1 MTQQP
6 IEKQRIQTILRSVDV
21 GMDVYDSTGD
31 KFGSVKDMYF
41 GAVGDESVEGVEA
54 ASISAATRNENE
66 MDELLRDFARAIGGG
81 DELPEELRHR
91 LLHDGFV
98 QVDAD
103 GLFASDRFVTP
114 DQIASVDDAGLHL
127 NVSRKQLI
135 KR

>member
-1 MTQQP
+1 
-6 IEKQRIQTILRSVDV
+6 
-21 GMDVYDSTGD
+21 MDVYDSTGD

-41 GAVGDESVEGVEA
+41 GAVGDESVEGVEP
-54 ASISAATRNENE
+54 ASISAGTTRNENE
-66 MDELLRDFARAIGGG
+66 MNELLHDFARAIGGE

-103 GLFASDRFVTP
+103 GLFAADRYVTP
-114 DQIASVDDAGLHL
+114 DQIASVDDEGVHL
-127 NVSRKQLI
+127 KVTRDDLI